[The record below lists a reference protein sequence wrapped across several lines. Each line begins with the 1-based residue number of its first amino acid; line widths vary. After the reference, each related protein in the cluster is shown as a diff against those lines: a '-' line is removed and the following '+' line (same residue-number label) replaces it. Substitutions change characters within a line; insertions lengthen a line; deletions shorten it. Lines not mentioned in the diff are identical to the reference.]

1 MTLTEQLLARG
12 AGRESVRAGEIVEVN
27 VDRAM
32 IHDNNAGLV
41 IDHFG
46 HIVDPV
52 VWDPD
57 KVVFFIDHH
66 SPSTSV
72 KAVKHHDS
80 MRKFAQKYGIS
91 RFYDCGCGISHTVM
105 LEEGLAA
112 KGLIVVGT
120 DSHTTGE
127 GALGAFATGIGATE
141 MASVLVTGKLW
152 FLVPETVKVV
162 VNGSL
167 GFGVDARD
175 VMNVVLSKFG
185 PDGANYC
192 AVEFHGPVCRAF
204 TVEERAM
211 CCVLSMEMGAKN
223 ALFADEDTGDEGYKA
238 VVTINA
244 DEIGPTIAVPPL
256 PTNAQP
262 VEEVAPEN
270 IAIQQ
275 AAIVSCSG
283 ALLKDLE
290 IAARILRGRKVHDG
304 VRLLVSPA
312 TRRIW
317 NEALHLGYIEA
328 LHDAGA
334 VICAP
339 TCGACG
345 GHDMG
350 ILAPGE
356 TCISCSPRNM
366 PGRMGAG
373 GIVYLGSSASVAAAA
388 VAGRIVDPREYLK
401 GREDA

>member
-1 MTLTEQLLARG
+1 MTLTEQILAKG
-12 AGRESVRAGEIVEVN
+12 ARRVEVHAGEIVEVS

-46 HIVDPV
+46 HIVDPT
-52 VWDPD
+52 VWDSD

-80 MRKFAQKYGIS
+80 MRKFAQKYGI
-91 RFYDCGCGISHTVM
+91 RKFFDCGCGISHTVM
-105 LEEGLAA
+105 IEEGLAA

-152 FLVPETVKVV
+152 FRVPPTVKVV
-162 VNGSL
+162 VNGAL
-167 GFGVDARD
+167 GPGVDARD

-204 TVEERAM
+204 TLEERAM

-223 ALFADEDTGDEGYKA
+223 ALFAEENTGDEGYEKI
-238 VVTINA
+238 VVIDA
-244 DEIGPTIAVPPL
+244 EEIGPTIAVPPL
-256 PTNAQP
+256 PTNARP
-262 VEEVAPEN
+262 VKEVAAQN
-270 IAIQQ
+270 IAVQQ

-283 ALLKDLE
+283 ALLKDLA
-290 IAARILRGRKVHDG
+290 IAAQILKGRKVHEG

-312 TRRIW
+312 SRTIW
-317 NEALHLGYIEA
+317 NKALHLGYIEA
-328 LHDAGA
+328 LYDAGA

-366 PGRMGAG
+366 SGRMGAG

-388 VAGRIVDPREYLK
+388 VAGKIVDPREYLK
-401 GREDA
+401 GREQE

>member
-12 AGRESVRAGEIVEVN
+12 AGRAEAHAGEIVEVN

-41 IDHFG
+41 IDHFH
-46 HIVDPV
+46 HIVQPS

-80 MRKFAQKYGIS
+80 MRKFAREWGVK

-105 LEEGLAA
+105 LEEGIAA

-152 FLVPETVKVV
+152 FRVPETVKVV
-162 VNGSL
+162 VNGTL

-175 VMNVVLSKFG
+175 VMNVILSKFG

-192 AVEFHGPVCRAF
+192 AVEFHGPVCRSF
-204 TVEERAM
+204 TLEERAM
-211 CCVLSMEMGAKN
+211 CCVLAMEMGAKN
-223 ALFADEDTGDEGYKA
+223 ALFADEDTPDEGYKA
-238 VVTINA
+238 VVTVDA
-244 DEIGPTIAVPPL
+244 SAIGPNIAVPPL
-256 PTNAQP
+256 PTNARP
-262 VEEVAPEN
+262 VEEVAPQN
-270 IAIQQ
+270 IAVQQ

-290 IAARILRGRKVHDG
+290 IASRILKGRKVHEG

-312 TRRIW
+312 SREIW
-317 NEALHLGYIEA
+317 NKALHLGYIA
-328 LHDAGA
+328 SLHDAGA

-366 PGRMGAG
+366 SGRMGAG
-373 GIVYLGSSASVAAAA
+373 GTVYLGSSASVAAAA
-388 VAGRIVDPREYLK
+388 VAGKIVDPREYLK
-401 GREDA
+401 GRE